1 MLATLE
7 SVLMN
12 SQNEDR
18 SFVTLVVWFMTHILE
33 AVVLTCLLY
42 MKVSA
47 LNFNYP

>member
-12 SQNEDR
+12 SQDEDR
-18 SFVTLVVWFMTHILE
+18 SFATHVIWFMTHILE
-33 AVVLTCLLY
+33 TVVLTCLFY

-47 LNFNYP
+47 FLNFV